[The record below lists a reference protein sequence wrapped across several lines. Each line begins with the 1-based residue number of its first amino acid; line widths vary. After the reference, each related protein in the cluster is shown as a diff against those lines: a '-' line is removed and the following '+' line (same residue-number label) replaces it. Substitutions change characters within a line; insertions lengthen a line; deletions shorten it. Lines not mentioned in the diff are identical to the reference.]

1 MGIVYEALDPALGRR
16 VAIKMMVISP
26 LAKPEE
32 AKNEGERFVREA
44 QLAAQLA
51 KHPHI
56 VGVYEVGVIQSRR
69 YLAMELIDGT
79 PMSEWMNRD
88 DVTLREEVEVLR
100 KVALAV
106 HHAHE
111 NNVIHRDLKP
121 ANILIDAKSEPHITD
136 FGLAKMV
143 GENLSV
149 SLTGAGMA
157 VGTPAYISPE
167 QAQGLKTTDRRTD
180 VYALGVMLFEILT
193 GRHPFQGATAMEILM
208 KAAKNPVPSA
218 SSLMQVRLTPEQA
231 KGLDDICHKALAKKP
246 GDRYRDAAAMASDL
260 EKWLKG
266 EEVKVVVPTRRAAV
280 EKKPAWRLFIGI
292 PAALLVLVV
301 VLVQVL
307 SVPSVD
313 PAEAEKRRAQEEKFR
328 QEKEKLAAERLAAEE
343 RAKAAERE
351 LSSIKTSIL
360 KAVEVKNPAQLKP
373 GLIGEYFSGTNFEM
387 MLMRRIDPD
396 LKVVWKSGAPAVP
409 EGLSDMVSARWT
421 GYLRAPEKG
430 PYVFQ
435 GAGYEGMR
443 LFIDNVEVLSNWNT
457 RTPGM
462 DIGVAVLEQG
472 THAIVVEMFKTSL
485 PNAGIWITWRRNAPG
500 STPLDASH
508 LLHDPTGFKG
518 MTRKPSPD
526 FADRK
531 SLPGAQEAESLKITE
546 GASSTG
552 VLGFAARDKGFLL
565 WAKAKLGDRLV
576 LQFDAPEAGDKTLVL
591 ALGRSKNSGMVRVAV
606 NGVVLAEKLDL
617 YHLTPH
623 FLEHEWKRV
632 ALRKGA
638 NDLEFTM
645 IGSRPVILDG
655 KPVDGEMKM
664 SLDYLRMR

>member
-16 VAIKMMVISP
+16 VAIKTMVLNP

-44 QLAAQLA
+44 QLAAHL

-56 VGVYEVGVIQSRR
+56 VGMYEVGVIQGRR

-79 PMSEWMNRD
+79 PMSEWMNRTE
-88 DVTLREEVEVLR
+88 VTLRDEVEVLR

-121 ANILIDAKSEPHITD
+121 ANILIDAKMEPHITD

-218 SSLMQVRLTPEQA
+218 SALMQVRLTPEQA

-246 GDRYRDAAAMASDL
+246 GDRYRDAAVFAEDL

-266 EEVKVVVPTRRAAV
+266 EEVKVVVPTRRAVA
-280 EKKPAWRLFIGI
+280 EKQPAWRVFVGIG
-292 PAALLVLVV
+292 AALIALVV

-307 SVPSVD
+307 SAPSTD
-313 PAEAEKRRAQEEKFR
+313 SAEAERRRAQEEKFR

-351 LSSIKTSIL
+351 LSSIKIL

-373 GLIGEYFSGTNFEM
+373 GLIAEYFSGTNFEM
-387 MLMRRIDPD
+387 LLQRRIDAD
-396 LKVVWKSGAPAVP
+396 LKVVWKSGGPAVP
-409 EGLSDMVSARWT
+409 EGLSEMISARWT

-443 LFIDNVEVLSNWNT
+443 LFVDNVEVLSNWNKG
-457 RTPGM
+457 TPGT
-462 DIGVAVLEQG
+462 DIGVTVLEQG
-472 THAIVVEMFKTSL
+472 FHAVVVELFKTNL
-485 PNAGIWITWRRNAPG
+485 PNAGIWITWKRSNAPG

-508 LLHDPTGFKG
+508 LLHDPVGFKG
-518 MTRKPSPD
+518 LIRKPSPD

-531 SLPGAQEAESLKITE
+531 SLPGAQEAETLKITE

-552 VLGFAARDKGFLL
+552 VLGFAARGAGFLL
-565 WAKAKLGDRLV
+565 WGKAKLNDRLV
-576 LQFDAPEAGDKTLVL
+576 LQFDAPDAGEKTLVL
-591 ALGRSKNSGMVRVAV
+591 ALGRSKNSGTVRVAV

-617 YHLTPH
+617 YHPNPH

-645 IGSRPVILDG
+645 IGSHPVILEG
-655 KPVDGEMKM
+655 KSVDGETKM
-664 SLDYLRMR
+664 SLDYLRLR